1 MTTGKE
7 IQIVTV
13 KDDDDDIRLDR
24 WFKRHYPDIKHG
36 QLEKLL
42 RQGKVKVSGKK
53 VKSNHRVVAG
63 DEIRV
68 PPVEAPKKSTMQ
80 NKPKTTPSI
89 SKEEAEQ
96 LQNSVL
102 YMDDDII
109 AINKPA
115 GLAVQG
121 GSKTNKH
128 IDGML
133 DALKFDK
140 KERPKLVHRLD
151 KDTSGVLLLARTA
164 KAAGMLNKAFKGHH
178 DIRKKYWALVVGQP
192 EIAEGQVNA
201 PLLKVA
207 GKGGEKVVVNEFEG
221 KKAITE
227 FRTIDSAL
235 GQITWLEMEPL
246 TGRTHQLRVH
256 SCFLGC
262 PILGDGKYGGKDA
275 FISGTDIKSAKKL
288 HLHARSIT
296 VNLPNRKTLEITAP
310 LSKHMQETFKFFG
323 FEERDGECNTCCGM

>member
-7 IQIVTV
+7 VQIITVT
-13 KDDDDDIRLDR
+13 DDDNDIRLDR
-24 WFKRHYPDIKHG
+24 WFKRYYPDIKHG

-42 RQGKVKVSGKK
+42 RQGKVKLSGKK
-53 VKSNHRVVAG
+53 AKSNQRVVAG

-68 PPVEAPKKSTMQ
+68 PPVEVAEQATE
-80 NKPKTTPSI
+80 NKPQNTPTII
-89 SKEEAEQ
+89 SKDDAEL
-96 LQNSVL
+96 LQKSVL

-128 IDGML
+128 LDGML

-164 KAAGMLNKAFKGHH
+164 NAAGMLNKAFKSH
-178 DIRKKYWALVVGQP
+178 DIRKKYWVLVVGQP
-192 EIAEGQVNA
+192 EMAEGQVSA

-207 GKGGEKVVVNEFEG
+207 GKGGEKVVINEYEG

-262 PILGDGKYGGKDA
+262 PILGDGKYGGRDA
-275 FISGTDIKSAKKL
+275 FISGAEIKSAQKL
-288 HLHARSIT
+288 HLHARLIT
-296 VNLPNRKTLEITAP
+296 INLPNMKTLEIVAP
-310 LSKHMQETFKFFG
+310 LPKHMKETFKFFG
-323 FEERDGECNTCCGM
+323 FDEKDGECNSCCC